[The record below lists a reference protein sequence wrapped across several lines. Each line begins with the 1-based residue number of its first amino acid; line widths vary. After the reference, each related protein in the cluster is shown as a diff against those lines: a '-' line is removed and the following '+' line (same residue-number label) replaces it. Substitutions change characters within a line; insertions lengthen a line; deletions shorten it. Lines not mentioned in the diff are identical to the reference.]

1 MTQALGLIEV
11 VGYPTVIEAADA
23 ALKAS
28 NVRLSE
34 ITKVDGGIMTVQLFG
49 DVGAITAAVEAGKVA
64 AERVGSVRSA
74 HVIPRVDESL
84 IGTVIKTKS
93 VAKSTVSNEDS
104 VKTVEADI
112 KRVGSVR
119 SAHVIPRVDES
130 LIGTV
135 IKTKSVAKS
144 TVSNEDSVKTVEA
157 DIKEPLQQ
165 ETKEPLVISKSDT
178 TETHGVETNE
188 AVENLEHLS
197 KKSNTELR
205 QLIVELGINISN
217 KKLREAKKAELIR
230 MITEAKK

>member
-11 VGYPTVIEAADA
+11 VGYPTAIEAADA

-49 DVGAITAAVEAGKVA
+49 DVGAITAAVEAGRVA

-84 IGTVIKTKS
+84 IGTVIKTKP
-93 VAKSTVSNEDS
+93 ATKGMANNKSL
-104 VKTVEADI
+104 VKAVE
-112 KRVGSVR
+112 V
-119 SAHVIPRVDES
+119 
-130 LIGTV
+130 
-135 IKTKSVAKS
+135 
-144 TVSNEDSVKTVEA
+144 

-165 ETKEPLVISKSDT
+165 EIYEPLVISEGDT
-178 TETHGVETNE
+178 TTAHRVEASE
-188 AVENLEHLS
+188 EVENLEHLS

-205 QLIVELGINISN
+205 QLIAELGINISN

>member
-84 IGTVIKTKS
+84 IGTVIKTKP
-93 VAKSTVSNEDS
+93 VAKSTVN
-104 VKTVEADI
+104 
-112 KRVGSVR
+112 
-119 SAHVIPRVDES
+119 
-130 LIGTV
+130 
-135 IKTKSVAKS
+135 
-144 TVSNEDSVKTVEA
+144 NEDSVKTVEA

-205 QLIVELGINISN
+205 QLIAELGINISN